1 MKILSNAFSL
11 QMFNSIEPG
20 EEIILRIRGK
30 KKEDVEFDVSA
41 VGHADTATVLSNILN
56 KEVEMNRVSITL
68 NPEDTLNV
76 AQVFGGR
83 LPEGCTVLPEGTT
96 IKFIEVSIISGGD

>member
-1 MKILSNAFSL
+1 MKILANAFSL
-11 QMFNSIEPG
+11 QMLNSIEPG
-20 EEIILRIRGK
+20 EEIVLKIKGISK
-30 KKEDVEFDVSA
+30 DDVNFDISA
-41 VGHADTATVLSNILN
+41 VGHADTAAVLSSILN
-56 KEVEMNRVSITL
+56 KEVESNRVSITL